1 MAKQTELELTAQ
13 QAAQPEETP
22 AKKTAAKKTAA
33 KKPAAKKATTKKTTT
48 KTKAA
53 KAEDGET
60 AAEKPAAKRTTKKTE
75 AKPGTKLVIV
85 ESPAKAHT
93 IQKYLGPDYE
103 VMASMGHVRD
113 LPASRLSVDVK
124 NDFAPNYENIKGKG
138 ELIKKLRAEAKKSD
152 YVYLATDPDREGEA
166 ISWHLAQLLKLDET
180 EPNRVTFN
188 EITKSGIK
196 YGMEHPR
203 CIDQQLVDAQQARRV
218 LDRIVGY
225 EISPF
230 LWKKI
235 RKGLSAGRVQSVAVR
250 LVVDREDEIRAF
262 KPEEY
267 WTLEALLQKQGV
279 KAKPFLAKYYGTGGK
294 KCEITT
300 EEQAN
305 ALRAAAEKEP
315 FIIKSIKMGTRQKNP
330 APPFITS
337 TLQQDASRRFGFQA
351 KRTMKVAQELYEGIN
366 LPDLGAVGLITYMR
380 TDSLRI
386 SDEALSAAHDY
397 IQRTYGENYALA
409 KPRTFRSKSNAQDGH
424 EAIRPTMIDLAPAKI
439 KESLSSDQYKLYK
452 LVWERFIASQMA
464 ACVQDTVSTDITA
477 GEHLFKA
484 SGFSVRFDGYTRLYT
499 EAVDNEEEQETNLPR
514 LEEGEHLTLK
524 ELKPNQHFTQPPPR
538 YTEATLIR
546 ELEENGIGRPST
558 YAPTLSTI
566 LQRGYVEREGKALK
580 PTIVG
585 ETVTR
590 LMKEQFGKIVDV
602 KFTAEMEQELDEVE
616 AGKTE
621 WVGMMH
627 HFYDDFTDM
636 LQSAEKNME
645 GTKMKIP
652 DEETDIV
659 CELCGR
665 KMVVRH
671 GKYGKF
677 LACPG
682 FPECKNTKT
691 LQQETPGSCPRC
703 GKKVLA
709 KKSKTGRTYYGCEDN
724 PKCGFMTWDIPLA
737 EKCPQC
743 GSSLFK
749 TTGRVKM
756 IHCLKEGCGYEKS
769 AK

>member
-1 MAKQTELELTAQ
+1 MA
-13 QAAQPEETP
+13 
-22 AKKTAAKKTAA
+22 
-33 KKPAAKKATTKKTTT
+33 
-48 KTKAA
+48 
-53 KAEDGET
+53 
-60 AAEKPAAKRTTKKTE
+60 
-75 AKPGTKLVIV
+75 KLVIV
-85 ESPAKAHT
+85 ESPAKAKT
-93 IQKYLGPDYE
+93 IGKYLGKDYE
-103 VMASMGHVRD
+103 VTASMGHIRD
-113 LPASRLSVDVK
+113 LPKSQLGIDVEH
-124 NDFAPNYENIKGKG
+124 DYAPQYINIKDKSK
-138 ELIKKLRAEAKKSD
+138 LIKELKAKAKQAD
-152 YVYLATDPDREGEA
+152 GVLLATDPDREGEA
-166 ISWHLAQLLKLDET
+166 ISWHLANILGLDPH
-180 EPNRVTFN
+180 EPNRVTFD
-188 EITKSGIK
+188 EITKKGVK
-196 YGMEHPR
+196 EGMAHPR
-203 CIDQQLVDAQQARRV
+203 AIDEDLFNAQQARRI
-218 LDRIVGY
+218 LDRLVGY
-225 EISPF
+225 KLSPF
-230 LWKKI
+230 LW
-235 RKGLSAGRVQSVAVR
+235 RKVRRGLSAGRVQSVAVR
-250 LVVDREDEIRAF
+250 LIDDREKEIENF
-262 KPEEY
+262 KPDEY
-267 WTLEALLQKQGV
+267 WNVDATL
-279 KAKPFLAKYYGTGGK
+279 GTGHKSFTARLASDSTGK
-294 KCEITT
+294 KLLPKNEA
-300 EEQAN
+300 EA
-305 ALRAAAEKEP
+305 RAIEKGLEGAEYTVGELKKGKRAKQP
-315 FIIKSIKMGTRQKNP
+315 TP
-330 APPFITS
+330 AFITS
-337 TLQQDASRRFGFQA
+337 TLQQEASRRLGFTA
-351 KRTMKVAQELYEGIN
+351 TRTMRAAQTLYEGVDIA
-366 LPDLGAVGLITYMR
+366 GHGTMGLITYMR

-397 IQRTYGENYALA
+397 IKRTYGDSYALA

-424 EAIRPTMIDLAPAKI
+424 EAIRPTMIELSPMKI
-439 KESLSSDQYKLYK
+439 KDSLSADQFKLYK

-464 ACVQDTVSTDITA
+464 ACVQDTVSADITA

-499 EAVDNEEEQETNLPR
+499 ETQDNDEEQGTNLPR
-514 LEEGEHLTLK
+514 LEEGEQLNLK
-524 ELKPNQHFTQPPPR
+524 ELKPGQHFTQPPPR

-602 KFTAEMEQELDEVE
+602 KFTAEMEKELDEVE
-616 AGKTE
+616 EGKTE

-627 HFYDDFTDM
+627 HFYDDFTEM

-691 LQQETPGSCPRC
+691 LQQETPGNCPRC

-724 PKCGFMTWDIPLA
+724 PACGFMTWDIPLE
-737 EKCPQC
+737 EKCPRC

-749 TTGRVKM
+749 TTGRMKM

>member
-1 MAKQTELELTAQ
+1 MS
-13 QAAQPEETP
+13 
-22 AKKTAAKKTAA
+22 
-33 KKPAAKKATTKKTTT
+33 
-48 KTKAA
+48 
-53 KAEDGET
+53 
-60 AAEKPAAKRTTKKTE
+60 
-75 AKPGTKLVIV
+75 KLVIV

-103 VMASMGHVRD
+103 VLASMGHVRD

-138 ELIKKLRAEAKKSD
+138 ELIKKLRNEAKKSD

-180 EPNRVTFN
+180 EQNRVTFN

-250 LVVDREDEIRAF
+250 LIVDREDEIRAF
-262 KPEEY
+262 TPEEY
-267 WTLEALLQKQGV
+267 WTLEALLAKQGA
-279 KAKPFLAKYYGTGGK
+279 KTKPFTAKYYGTGGK
-294 KCEITT
+294 KCEITS

-305 ALRAAAEKEP
+305 ALKAAAEREP
-315 FIIKSIKMGTRQKNP
+315 FIIKSIKTGTRQKNP

-337 TLQQDASRRFGFQA
+337 TLQQDASRRYGFQA

-366 LPDLGAVGLITYMR
+366 LPDMGAVGLITYMR

-397 IQRTYGENYALA
+397 IKRTYGDSYALA

-424 EAIRPTMIDLAPAKI
+424 EAIRPTMIELSPMKI
-439 KESLSSDQYKLYK
+439 KDSLSADQFKLYK

-464 ACVQDTVSTDITA
+464 ACVQDTVSADITA

-499 EAVDNEEEQETNLPR
+499 ETQDNDEEQGTNLPR
-514 LEEGEHLTLK
+514 LEEGEQLNLK
-524 ELKPNQHFTQPPPR
+524 ELKPGQHFTQPPPR

-602 KFTAEMEQELDEVE
+602 KFTAEMEKELDEVE
-616 AGKTE
+616 EGKTE

-627 HFYDDFTDM
+627 HFYDDFTEM

-724 PKCGFMTWDIPLA
+724 PACGFMTWDIPLA

>member
-1 MAKQTELELTAQ
+1 MS
-13 QAAQPEETP
+13 
-22 AKKTAAKKTAA
+22 
-33 KKPAAKKATTKKTTT
+33 
-48 KTKAA
+48 
-53 KAEDGET
+53 
-60 AAEKPAAKRTTKKTE
+60 
-75 AKPGTKLVIV
+75 KLVIV

-138 ELIKKLRAEAKKSD
+138 ELIKKLCSEAKKSD

-166 ISWHLAQLLKLDET
+166 ISWHLAQLLKLDEKQ
-180 EPNRVTFN
+180 PNRVTFN

-250 LVVDREDEIRAF
+250 LIADREDEIRAF
-262 KPEEY
+262 QPEEY
-267 WTLEALLQKQGV
+267 WTLEALLAKQGV
-279 KAKPFLAKYYGTGGK
+279 SAKPFTAKYYGTGGK
-294 KCEITT
+294 RCEISTA
-300 EEQAN
+300 EQAN
-305 ALRAAAEKEP
+305 ALKTSAEKEP
-315 FIIKSIKMGTRQKNP
+315 FIIKSIKTGTRQKNP

-366 LPDLGAVGLITYMR
+366 LPDMGAVGLITYMR

-397 IQRTYGENYALA
+397 VKRTYGDSYALP

-424 EAIRPTMIDLAPAKI
+424 EAIRPTMIDLSPMKL
-439 KESLSSDQYKLYK
+439 KDSLTSDQYKLYK
-452 LVWERFIASQMA
+452 LIWERFIASQMA
-464 ACVQDTVSTDITA
+464 ACLQDTVSTDIAA
-477 GEHLFKA
+477 GEHFFKA

-499 EAVDNEEEQETNLPR
+499 EAMDNEEEQGTGLPP
-514 LEEGEHLTLK
+514 LEEGEALSLK
-524 ELKPNQHFTQPPPR
+524 ELKPGQHFTQPPPR

-566 LQRGYVEREGKALK
+566 LQRGYVERDGKALK

-602 KFTAEMEQELDEVE
+602 KFTAEMERELDEVE
-616 AGKTE
+616 EGKTE

-691 LQQETPGSCPRC
+691 LQQETPGACPRC

-737 EKCPQC
+737 EKCPRC

-756 IHCLKEGCGYEKS
+756 IHCLKEGCGYEAS
-769 AK
+769 AKK

>member
-1 MAKQTELELTAQ
+1 MS
-13 QAAQPEETP
+13 
-22 AKKTAAKKTAA
+22 
-33 KKPAAKKATTKKTTT
+33 
-48 KTKAA
+48 
-53 KAEDGET
+53 
-60 AAEKPAAKRTTKKTE
+60 
-75 AKPGTKLVIV
+75 KLVIV

-103 VMASMGHVRD
+103 VLASMGHVRD

-138 ELIKKLRAEAKKSD
+138 ELIKKLRNEAKKSD

-180 EPNRVTFN
+180 EQNRVTFN

-250 LVVDREDEIRAF
+250 LIVDREDEIRAF
-262 KPEEY
+262 TPEEY
-267 WTLEALLQKQGV
+267 WTLEALLAKQGA
-279 KAKPFLAKYYGTGGK
+279 KTKPFTAKYYGTGGK
-294 KCEITT
+294 KCEITS

-305 ALRAAAEKEP
+305 ALKAAAEKEP
-315 FIIKSIKMGTRQKNP
+315 FIIKSIKTGTRQKNP

-337 TLQQDASRRFGFQA
+337 TLQQDASRRYGFQA

-366 LPDLGAVGLITYMR
+366 LPDMGAVGLITYMR

-397 IQRTYGENYALA
+397 IKRTYGDSYALA

-424 EAIRPTMIDLAPAKI
+424 EAIRPTMIELSPMKI
-439 KESLSSDQYKLYK
+439 KDSLSADQFKLYK

-464 ACVQDTVSTDITA
+464 ACVQDTVSADITA

-499 EAVDNEEEQETNLPR
+499 ETQDNDEEQGTNLPR
-514 LEEGEHLTLK
+514 LEEGEQLNLK
-524 ELKPNQHFTQPPPR
+524 ELKPGQHFTQPPPR

-585 ETVTR
+585 ETVTC

-602 KFTAEMEQELDEVE
+602 KFTAEMEKELDEVE
-616 AGKTE
+616 EGKTE

-627 HFYDDFTDM
+627 HFYDDFTEM

-724 PKCGFMTWDIPLA
+724 PVCGFMTWDIPLE
-737 EKCPQC
+737 EKCPRC

-749 TTGRVKM
+749 TTGRMKM

>member
-1 MAKQTELELTAQ
+1 MS
-13 QAAQPEETP
+13 
-22 AKKTAAKKTAA
+22 
-33 KKPAAKKATTKKTTT
+33 
-48 KTKAA
+48 
-53 KAEDGET
+53 
-60 AAEKPAAKRTTKKTE
+60 
-75 AKPGTKLVIV
+75 KLVIV

-103 VMASMGHVRD
+103 VLASMGHVRD

-138 ELIKKLRAEAKKSD
+138 ELIKKLRNEAKKSD

-180 EPNRVTFN
+180 EQNRVTFN

-250 LVVDREDEIRAF
+250 LIVDREDEIRAF
-262 KPEEY
+262 TPEEY
-267 WTLEALLQKQGV
+267 WTLEAMLAKQGA
-279 KAKPFLAKYYGTGGK
+279 KTKPFTAKYYGTGGK
-294 KCEITT
+294 KCEITS

-305 ALRAAAEKEP
+305 ALKAAAEKES
-315 FIIKSIKMGTRQKNP
+315 FLIKSIKTGTRQKNP

-337 TLQQDASRRFGFQA
+337 TLQQDASRRYGFQA

-366 LPDLGAVGLITYMR
+366 LPDMGAVGLITYMR

-397 IQRTYGENYALA
+397 IKRTYGDSYALA

-424 EAIRPTMIDLAPAKI
+424 EAIRPTMIELSPMKI
-439 KESLSSDQYKLYK
+439 KDSLSADQFKLYK

-464 ACVQDTVSTDITA
+464 ACVQDTVSADITA

-499 EAVDNEEEQETNLPR
+499 ETQDNDEEQGTNLPR
-514 LEEGEHLTLK
+514 LEEGEQLNLK
-524 ELKPNQHFTQPPPR
+524 ELKPGQHFTQPPPR

-602 KFTAEMEQELDEVE
+602 KFTAEMEKELDEVE
-616 AGKTE
+616 EGKTE

-627 HFYDDFTDM
+627 HFYDDFTEM

-724 PKCGFMTWDIPLA
+724 PACGFMTWDIPLE
-737 EKCPQC
+737 EKCPRC

-749 TTGRVKM
+749 TTGRMKM

>member
-1 MAKQTELELTAQ
+1 MS
-13 QAAQPEETP
+13 
-22 AKKTAAKKTAA
+22 
-33 KKPAAKKATTKKTTT
+33 
-48 KTKAA
+48 
-53 KAEDGET
+53 
-60 AAEKPAAKRTTKKTE
+60 
-75 AKPGTKLVIV
+75 KLVIV

-203 CIDQQLVDAQQARRV
+203 RIDQQLVDAQQARRV

-279 KAKPFLAKYYGTGGK
+279 KDKPFLAKYYGTGGK

-305 ALRAAAEKEP
+305 ALKAAAEKEP

>member
-1 MAKQTELELTAQ
+1 MS
-13 QAAQPEETP
+13 
-22 AKKTAAKKTAA
+22 
-33 KKPAAKKATTKKTTT
+33 
-48 KTKAA
+48 
-53 KAEDGET
+53 
-60 AAEKPAAKRTTKKTE
+60 
-75 AKPGTKLVIV
+75 KLVIV

-103 VMASMGHVRD
+103 VLASMGHVRD

-138 ELIKKLRAEAKKSD
+138 ELIKKLRNEAKKSD

-180 EPNRVTFN
+180 EQNRVTFN

-250 LVVDREDEIRAF
+250 LIVDREDEIRAF
-262 KPEEY
+262 TPEEY
-267 WTLEALLQKQGV
+267 WTLEALLAKQGA
-279 KAKPFLAKYYGTGGK
+279 KTKPFTAKYYGTGGK
-294 KCEITT
+294 KYEITS

-305 ALRAAAEKEP
+305 ALKAAAEKQP
-315 FIIKSIKMGTRQKNP
+315 FLIKSIKTGTRQKNP

-337 TLQQDASRRFGFQA
+337 TLQQDASRRYGFQA

-366 LPDLGAVGLITYMR
+366 LPDMGAVGLITYMR

-397 IQRTYGENYALA
+397 IKRTYGDSYALA

-424 EAIRPTMIDLAPAKI
+424 EAIRPTMIELSPMKI
-439 KESLSSDQYKLYK
+439 KDSLSADQFKLYK

-464 ACVQDTVSTDITA
+464 ACVQDTVSADITA

-499 EAVDNEEEQETNLPR
+499 ETQDNDEEQGTNLPR
-514 LEEGEHLTLK
+514 LEEGEQLNLK
-524 ELKPNQHFTQPPPR
+524 ELKPGQHFTQPPPR

-602 KFTAEMEQELDEVE
+602 KFTAEMEKELDEVE
-616 AGKTE
+616 EGKTE

-627 HFYDDFTDM
+627 HFYDDFTEM

-724 PKCGFMTWDIPLA
+724 PACGFMTWDIPLE
-737 EKCPQC
+737 EKCPRC

-749 TTGRVKM
+749 TTGRMKM

>member
-1 MAKQTELELTAQ
+1 MS
-13 QAAQPEETP
+13 
-22 AKKTAAKKTAA
+22 
-33 KKPAAKKATTKKTTT
+33 
-48 KTKAA
+48 
-53 KAEDGET
+53 
-60 AAEKPAAKRTTKKTE
+60 
-75 AKPGTKLVIV
+75 KLVIV

-188 EITKSGIK
+188 EITKSGIQ

-305 ALRAAAEKEP
+305 ALKAAAEKEP

-464 ACVQDTVSTDITA
+464 ACVQDTVSTGITA

>member
-1 MAKQTELELTAQ
+1 MS
-13 QAAQPEETP
+13 
-22 AKKTAAKKTAA
+22 
-33 KKPAAKKATTKKTTT
+33 
-48 KTKAA
+48 
-53 KAEDGET
+53 
-60 AAEKPAAKRTTKKTE
+60 
-75 AKPGTKLVIV
+75 KLVIV

-103 VMASMGHVRD
+103 VLASMGHVRD

-138 ELIKKLRAEAKKSD
+138 ELIKRLRNEAKKSD

-180 EPNRVTFN
+180 EQNRVTFN

-250 LVVDREDEIRAF
+250 LIVDREDEIRAF
-262 KPEEY
+262 TPEEY
-267 WTLEALLQKQGV
+267 WTLEALLAKQGA
-279 KAKPFLAKYYGTGGK
+279 KTKPFTAKYYGTGGK
-294 KCEITT
+294 KCEITS

-305 ALRAAAEKEP
+305 ALKAAAEKEP
-315 FIIKSIKMGTRQKNP
+315 FIIKSIKTGTRQKNP

-337 TLQQDASRRFGFQA
+337 TLQQDASRRYGFQA

-366 LPDLGAVGLITYMR
+366 LPDMGAVGLITYMR

-397 IQRTYGENYALA
+397 IKRTYGDSYALA

-424 EAIRPTMIDLAPAKI
+424 EAIRPTMIELSPMKI
-439 KESLSSDQYKLYK
+439 KDSLSADQYKLYK

-464 ACVQDTVSTDITA
+464 ACVQDTVSADITA

-499 EAVDNEEEQETNLPR
+499 ETQDNDEEQGTNLPR
-514 LEEGEHLTLK
+514 LEEGEQLNLK
-524 ELKPNQHFTQPPPR
+524 ELKPGQHFTQPPPR

-602 KFTAEMEQELDEVE
+602 KFTAEMEKELDEVE
-616 AGKTE
+616 EGKTE

-627 HFYDDFTDM
+627 HFYDDFTEM

-724 PKCGFMTWDIPLA
+724 PACGFMTWDIPLE
-737 EKCPQC
+737 EKCPRC

-749 TTGRVKM
+749 TTGRMKM

>member
-1 MAKQTELELTAQ
+1 MS
-13 QAAQPEETP
+13 
-22 AKKTAAKKTAA
+22 
-33 KKPAAKKATTKKTTT
+33 
-48 KTKAA
+48 
-53 KAEDGET
+53 
-60 AAEKPAAKRTTKKTE
+60 
-75 AKPGTKLVIV
+75 KLVIV

-103 VMASMGHVRD
+103 VLASMGHVRD

-138 ELIKKLRAEAKKSD
+138 ELIKKLRNEAKKSD

-180 EPNRVTFN
+180 EQNRVTFN

-250 LVVDREDEIRAF
+250 LIVDREDEIRVF
-262 KPEEY
+262 TPEEY
-267 WTLEALLQKQGV
+267 WTLEALLAKQGA
-279 KAKPFLAKYYGTGGK
+279 KTKPFTAKYYGTGGK
-294 KCEITT
+294 KCEITS

-305 ALRAAAEKEP
+305 ALKAAAEKES
-315 FIIKSIKMGTRQKNP
+315 FIIKSIKTGTRQKNP

-337 TLQQDASRRFGFQA
+337 TLQQDASRRYGFQA

-366 LPDLGAVGLITYMR
+366 LPDMGAVGLITYMR

-397 IQRTYGENYALA
+397 IKRTYGDSYALA

-424 EAIRPTMIDLAPAKI
+424 EAIRPTMIELSPMKI
-439 KESLSSDQYKLYK
+439 KDSLSADQFKLYK

-464 ACVQDTVSTDITA
+464 ACVQDTVSADITA

-499 EAVDNEEEQETNLPR
+499 ETQDNDEEQGTNLPR
-514 LEEGEHLTLK
+514 LEEGEQLNLK
-524 ELKPNQHFTQPPPR
+524 ELKPGQHFTQPPPR

-602 KFTAEMEQELDEVE
+602 KFTAEMEKELDEVE
-616 AGKTE
+616 EGKTE

-627 HFYDDFTDM
+627 HFYDDFTEM

-724 PKCGFMTWDIPLA
+724 PACGFMTWDIPLE
-737 EKCPQC
+737 EKCPRC

-749 TTGRVKM
+749 TTGRMKM

>member
-1 MAKQTELELTAQ
+1 MS
-13 QAAQPEETP
+13 
-22 AKKTAAKKTAA
+22 
-33 KKPAAKKATTKKTTT
+33 
-48 KTKAA
+48 
-53 KAEDGET
+53 
-60 AAEKPAAKRTTKKTE
+60 
-75 AKPGTKLVIV
+75 KLVIV

-93 IQKYLGPDYE
+93 IQKYLGSDYE
-103 VMASMGHVRD
+103 VLASMGHVRD

-138 ELIKKLRAEAKKSD
+138 ELIKKLRNEAKKSD

-180 EPNRVTFN
+180 EQNRVTFN

-250 LVVDREDEIRAF
+250 LIVDREDEIRAF
-262 KPEEY
+262 TPEEY
-267 WTLEALLQKQGV
+267 WTLEALLAKQGA
-279 KAKPFLAKYYGTGGK
+279 KTKPFTAKYYGTGGK
-294 KCEITT
+294 KCEITS

-305 ALRAAAEKEP
+305 ALKAAAEKEP
-315 FIIKSIKMGTRQKNP
+315 FLIKSIKTGTRQKNP

-337 TLQQDASRRFGFQA
+337 TLQQDASRRYGFQA

-366 LPDLGAVGLITYMR
+366 LPDMGAVGLITYMR

-397 IQRTYGENYALA
+397 IKRTYGDSYALA

-424 EAIRPTMIDLAPAKI
+424 EAIRPTMIELSPMKI
-439 KESLSSDQYKLYK
+439 KDSLSADQFKLYK

-464 ACVQDTVSTDITA
+464 ACVQDTVSADITA

-499 EAVDNEEEQETNLPR
+499 ETQDNDEEQGTNLPR
-514 LEEGEHLTLK
+514 LEEGEQLNLK
-524 ELKPNQHFTQPPPR
+524 ELKPGQHFTQPPPR

-602 KFTAEMEQELDEVE
+602 KFTAEMEKELDEVE
-616 AGKTE
+616 EGKTE

-627 HFYDDFTDM
+627 HFYDDFTEM

>member
-1 MAKQTELELTAQ
+1 MS
-13 QAAQPEETP
+13 
-22 AKKTAAKKTAA
+22 
-33 KKPAAKKATTKKTTT
+33 
-48 KTKAA
+48 
-53 KAEDGET
+53 
-60 AAEKPAAKRTTKKTE
+60 
-75 AKPGTKLVIV
+75 KLVIV

-113 LPASRLSVDVK
+113 LPASRMSVDVK

-138 ELIKKLRAEAKKSD
+138 ELIKKLCSEAKKSD

-166 ISWHLAQLLKLDET
+166 ISWHLAQLLKLDEK

-267 WTLEALLQKQGV
+267 WSLEALLAKQGA
-279 KAKPFLAKYYGTGGK
+279 KAKPFTAKYYGTGGK

-305 ALRAAAEKEP
+305 ALKAAAEKEP
-315 FIIKSIKMGTRQKNP
+315 FVIKSIKKGTRQKNP

-366 LPDLGAVGLITYMR
+366 LPELGAVGLITYMR

-397 IQRTYGENYALA
+397 IKGTYGDSYALP

-424 EAIRPTMIDLAPAKI
+424 EAIRPTMIDLAPIKI
-439 KESLSSDQYKLYK
+439 KDSLSADQYKLYK

-464 ACVQDTVSTDITA
+464 ACVQDTVSADIAA

-499 EAVDNEEEQETNLPR
+499 ETADNEEEQGTNLPL
-514 LEEGEHLTLK
+514 LEDGEPLTLK

-566 LQRGYVEREGKALK
+566 LQRGYVEREGKAIK

-602 KFTAEMEQELDEVE
+602 KFTAEMERELDEVE
-616 AGKTE
+616 EGKTE

-691 LQQETPGSCPRC
+691 LQQETPASCPRC

-724 PKCGFMTWDIPLA
+724 PKCGFMTWDVPLA
-737 EKCPQC
+737 EKCPKC

-756 IHCLKEGCGYEKS
+756 IHCLKEGCGYEAS
-769 AK
+769 AKK

>member
-1 MAKQTELELTAQ
+1 M
-13 QAAQPEETP
+13 
-22 AKKTAAKKTAA
+22 
-33 KKPAAKKATTKKTTT
+33 
-48 KTKAA
+48 
-53 KAEDGET
+53 
-60 AAEKPAAKRTTKKTE
+60 
-75 AKPGTKLVIV
+75 IV

-103 VMASMGHVRD
+103 VLASMGHVRD

-138 ELIKKLRAEAKKSD
+138 ELIKKLRNEAKKSD

-180 EPNRVTFN
+180 EQNRVTFN

-250 LVVDREDEIRAF
+250 LIVDREDEIRAF
-262 KPEEY
+262 TPEEY
-267 WTLEALLQKQGV
+267 WTLEALLAKQGA
-279 KAKPFLAKYYGTGGK
+279 KTKPFTAKYYGTGGK
-294 KCEITT
+294 KCEITS

-305 ALRAAAEKEP
+305 ALKAAAEKEP
-315 FIIKSIKMGTRQKNP
+315 FIIKSIKTGTRQKNP

-337 TLQQDASRRFGFQA
+337 TLQQDASRRYGFQA

-366 LPDLGAVGLITYMR
+366 LPDMGAVGLITYMR

-397 IQRTYGENYALA
+397 IKRTYGDSYALA

-424 EAIRPTMIDLAPAKI
+424 EAIRPTMIELSPMKI
-439 KESLSSDQYKLYK
+439 KDSLSADQFKLYK

-464 ACVQDTVSTDITA
+464 ACVQDTVSADITA

-499 EAVDNEEEQETNLPR
+499 ETQDNDEEQGTNLPR
-514 LEEGEHLTLK
+514 LEEGEQLNLK
-524 ELKPNQHFTQPPPR
+524 ELKPGQHFTQPPPR

-602 KFTAEMEQELDEVE
+602 KFTAEMEKELDEVE
-616 AGKTE
+616 EGKTE

-627 HFYDDFTDM
+627 HFYDDFTEM

-724 PKCGFMTWDIPLA
+724 PACGFMTWDIPLE
-737 EKCPQC
+737 EKCPRC

-749 TTGRVKM
+749 TTGRMKM

>member
-1 MAKQTELELTAQ
+1 MS
-13 QAAQPEETP
+13 
-22 AKKTAAKKTAA
+22 
-33 KKPAAKKATTKKTTT
+33 
-48 KTKAA
+48 
-53 KAEDGET
+53 
-60 AAEKPAAKRTTKKTE
+60 
-75 AKPGTKLVIV
+75 KLVIV

-103 VMASMGHVRD
+103 VLASMGHVRD

-138 ELIKKLRAEAKKSD
+138 ELIKKLRNEAKKSD

-180 EPNRVTFN
+180 EQNRVTFN

-235 RKGLSAGRVQSVAVR
+235 RKGLSAGRVQSVAGR
-250 LVVDREDEIRAF
+250 LIVDREDEIRAF
-262 KPEEY
+262 TPEEY
-267 WTLEALLQKQGV
+267 WTLEALLAKQGA
-279 KAKPFLAKYYGTGGK
+279 KTKPFTAKYYGTGGK
-294 KCEITT
+294 KCEITS

-305 ALRAAAEKEP
+305 ALKAAAEREP
-315 FIIKSIKMGTRQKNP
+315 FIIKSIKTGTRQKNP

-337 TLQQDASRRFGFQA
+337 TLQQDASRRYGFQA

-366 LPDLGAVGLITYMR
+366 LPDMGAVGLITYMR

-386 SDEALSAAHDY
+386 SDEALFAAHDY
-397 IQRTYGENYALA
+397 IKRTYGDSYALA

-424 EAIRPTMIDLAPAKI
+424 EAIRPTMIELSPMKI
-439 KESLSSDQYKLYK
+439 KDSLSADQFKLYK

-464 ACVQDTVSTDITA
+464 ACVQDTVSADITA

-499 EAVDNEEEQETNLPR
+499 ETQDNDEEQGTNLPR
-514 LEEGEHLTLK
+514 LEEGEQLNLK
-524 ELKPNQHFTQPPPR
+524 ELKPGQHFTQPPPR

-602 KFTAEMEQELDEVE
+602 KFTAEMEKELDEVE
-616 AGKTE
+616 EGKTE

-627 HFYDDFTDM
+627 HFYDDFTEM

-724 PKCGFMTWDIPLA
+724 PACGFMTWDIPLE
-737 EKCPQC
+737 EKCPRC

-749 TTGRVKM
+749 TTGRMKM

>member
-1 MAKQTELELTAQ
+1 LS
-13 QAAQPEETP
+13 
-22 AKKTAAKKTAA
+22 
-33 KKPAAKKATTKKTTT
+33 
-48 KTKAA
+48 
-53 KAEDGET
+53 
-60 AAEKPAAKRTTKKTE
+60 
-75 AKPGTKLVIV
+75 KLVIV

-188 EITKSGIK
+188 EITKSGIQ

-305 ALRAAAEKEP
+305 ALKAAAEKEP

-464 ACVQDTVSTDITA
+464 ACVQDTVSTGITA

>member
-1 MAKQTELELTAQ
+1 MS
-13 QAAQPEETP
+13 
-22 AKKTAAKKTAA
+22 
-33 KKPAAKKATTKKTTT
+33 
-48 KTKAA
+48 
-53 KAEDGET
+53 
-60 AAEKPAAKRTTKKTE
+60 
-75 AKPGTKLVIV
+75 KLVIV

-103 VMASMGHVRD
+103 VLASMGHVRD

-138 ELIKKLRAEAKKSD
+138 ELIKKLRNEAKKSD

-180 EPNRVTFN
+180 EQNRVTFN

-235 RKGLSAGRVQSVAVR
+235 RKGLSAGPVPSVAVR
-250 LVVDREDEIRAF
+250 LIVDREDEIRAF
-262 KPEEY
+262 TPEEY
-267 WTLEALLQKQGV
+267 WTLEALLAKQGA
-279 KAKPFLAKYYGTGGK
+279 KTKPFTAKYYGTGGK

-305 ALRAAAEKEP
+305 ALKAAAEKEP
-315 FIIKSIKMGTRQKNP
+315 FLIKSIKTGTRQKNP

-337 TLQQDASRRFGFQA
+337 TLQQDASRRYGFQA

-366 LPDLGAVGLITYMR
+366 LPDMGAVGLITYMR

-397 IQRTYGENYALA
+397 IKRTYGDSYALA

-424 EAIRPTMIDLAPAKI
+424 EAIRPTMIELSPMKI
-439 KESLSSDQYKLYK
+439 KDSLSADQFKLYK

-464 ACVQDTVSTDITA
+464 ACVQDTVSADITA

-499 EAVDNEEEQETNLPR
+499 ETQDNDEEQGTNLPR
-514 LEEGEHLTLK
+514 LEEGEQLNLK
-524 ELKPNQHFTQPPPR
+524 ELKPGQHFTQPPPR

-602 KFTAEMEQELDEVE
+602 KFTAEMEKELDEVE
-616 AGKTE
+616 EGKTE

-627 HFYDDFTDM
+627 HFYDDFTEM

-724 PKCGFMTWDIPLA
+724 PACGFMTWDIPLE
-737 EKCPQC
+737 EKCPRC

-749 TTGRVKM
+749 TTGRMKM

>member
-1 MAKQTELELTAQ
+1 MS
-13 QAAQPEETP
+13 
-22 AKKTAAKKTAA
+22 
-33 KKPAAKKATTKKTTT
+33 
-48 KTKAA
+48 
-53 KAEDGET
+53 
-60 AAEKPAAKRTTKKTE
+60 
-75 AKPGTKLVIV
+75 KLVIV

-138 ELIKKLRAEAKKSD
+138 ELIKKLCSEAKKSD

-166 ISWHLAQLLKLDET
+166 ISWHLAQLLKLDEKQ
-180 EPNRVTFN
+180 PNRVTFN

-250 LVVDREDEIRAF
+250 LIADREDEIRAF
-262 KPEEY
+262 QPEEY
-267 WTLEALLQKQGV
+267 WTLEALLAKQGV
-279 KAKPFLAKYYGTGGK
+279 SAKPFTAKYYGTGGK
-294 KCEITT
+294 KCEISTA
-300 EEQAN
+300 EQAN
-305 ALRAAAEKEP
+305 ALKTSAEKEP
-315 FIIKSIKMGTRQKNP
+315 FIIKSIKTGTRQKNP

-366 LPDLGAVGLITYMR
+366 LPDMGAVGLITYMR

-397 IQRTYGENYALA
+397 VKCTYGDSYALP

-424 EAIRPTMIDLAPAKI
+424 EAIRPTMIDLSPMKL
-439 KESLSSDQYKLYK
+439 KDSLTSDQYKLYK
-452 LVWERFIASQMA
+452 LIWERFIASQMA
-464 ACVQDTVSTDITA
+464 ACLQDTVSTDIAA

-499 EAVDNEEEQETNLPR
+499 EAMDNEEEQGTGLPP
-514 LEEGEHLTLK
+514 LEEGETLSLK
-524 ELKPNQHFTQPPPR
+524 ELKPGQHFTQPPPR

-566 LQRGYVEREGKALK
+566 LQRGYVERDGKALK

-602 KFTAEMEQELDEVE
+602 KFTAEMERELDEVE
-616 AGKTE
+616 EGKTE

-691 LQQETPGSCPRC
+691 LQQETPGACPRC

-737 EKCPQC
+737 EKCPRC

-756 IHCLKEGCGYEKS
+756 IHCLKEGCGYEAS
-769 AK
+769 AKK

>member
-1 MAKQTELELTAQ
+1 MS
-13 QAAQPEETP
+13 
-22 AKKTAAKKTAA
+22 
-33 KKPAAKKATTKKTTT
+33 
-48 KTKAA
+48 
-53 KAEDGET
+53 
-60 AAEKPAAKRTTKKTE
+60 
-75 AKPGTKLVIV
+75 KLVIV

-103 VMASMGHVRD
+103 VLASMGHVRD

-138 ELIKKLRAEAKKSD
+138 ELIKKLRNEAKKSD

-180 EPNRVTFN
+180 EQNRVTFN

-250 LVVDREDEIRAF
+250 LIVDREDEIRAF
-262 KPEEY
+262 TPEEY
-267 WTLEALLQKQGV
+267 WTLEALLAKQGA
-279 KAKPFLAKYYGTGGK
+279 KTKPFTAKYYGTGGK
-294 KCEITT
+294 KCEITS

-305 ALRAAAEKEP
+305 ALKAAAEKEP
-315 FIIKSIKMGTRQKNP
+315 FIIKSIKTGTRQKNP

-337 TLQQDASRRFGFQA
+337 TLQQDASRRYGFQA

-366 LPDLGAVGLITYMR
+366 LPDMGAVGLITYMR

-397 IQRTYGENYALA
+397 IKRTYGDSYALA

-424 EAIRPTMIDLAPAKI
+424 EAIRPTMIELSPMKI
-439 KESLSSDQYKLYK
+439 KDSLSADQFKLYK

-464 ACVQDTVSTDITA
+464 ACVQDTVSADITA

-499 EAVDNEEEQETNLPR
+499 ETQDNDEEQGTNLPR
-514 LEEGEHLTLK
+514 LEEGEQLNLK
-524 ELKPNQHFTQPPPR
+524 ELKPGQHFTQPPPR

-602 KFTAEMEQELDEVE
+602 KFTAEMEKELDEVE
-616 AGKTE
+616 EGKTE

-627 HFYDDFTDM
+627 HFYDDFTEM

-724 PKCGFMTWDIPLA
+724 PACGFMTWDIPL
-737 EKCPQC
+737 EGKCPRC

-749 TTGRVKM
+749 TTGRMKM

>member
-1 MAKQTELELTAQ
+1 MS
-13 QAAQPEETP
+13 
-22 AKKTAAKKTAA
+22 
-33 KKPAAKKATTKKTTT
+33 
-48 KTKAA
+48 
-53 KAEDGET
+53 
-60 AAEKPAAKRTTKKTE
+60 
-75 AKPGTKLVIV
+75 KLVIV

-103 VMASMGHVRD
+103 VLASMGHVRD

-138 ELIKKLRAEAKKSD
+138 ELIKKLRNEAKKSD

-180 EPNRVTFN
+180 EQNRVTFN

-250 LVVDREDEIRAF
+250 LIVDREDEIRAF
-262 KPEEY
+262 TPEEY
-267 WTLEALLQKQGV
+267 WTLEALLAKQGA
-279 KAKPFLAKYYGTGGK
+279 KTKPFTAKYYGTGGK
-294 KCEITT
+294 KYEITS

-305 ALRAAAEKEP
+305 ALKAAAEKEP
-315 FIIKSIKMGTRQKNP
+315 FIIKSIKTGTRQKNP

-337 TLQQDASRRFGFQA
+337 TLQQDASRRYGFQA

-366 LPDLGAVGLITYMR
+366 LPDMGAVGLITYMR

-397 IQRTYGENYALA
+397 IKRTYGDSYALA

-424 EAIRPTMIDLAPAKI
+424 EAIRPTMIELSPMKI
-439 KESLSSDQYKLYK
+439 KDSLSADQFKLYK

-464 ACVQDTVSTDITA
+464 ACVQDTVSADITA

-499 EAVDNEEEQETNLPR
+499 ETQDNDEEQGTNLPR
-514 LEEGEHLTLK
+514 LEEGEQLNLK
-524 ELKPNQHFTQPPPR
+524 ELKPGQHFTQPPPR

-602 KFTAEMEQELDEVE
+602 KFTAEMEKELDEVE

-627 HFYDDFTDM
+627 HFYDDFTEM

-724 PKCGFMTWDIPLA
+724 PACGFMTWDIPLE
-737 EKCPQC
+737 EKCPRC

-749 TTGRVKM
+749 TTGRMKM

>member
-1 MAKQTELELTAQ
+1 MS
-13 QAAQPEETP
+13 
-22 AKKTAAKKTAA
+22 
-33 KKPAAKKATTKKTTT
+33 
-48 KTKAA
+48 
-53 KAEDGET
+53 
-60 AAEKPAAKRTTKKTE
+60 
-75 AKPGTKLVIV
+75 KLVIV

-590 LMKEQFGKIVDV
+590 LMKEQFSKIVDV

-636 LQSAEKNME
+636 LQNAEKNME

>member
-1 MAKQTELELTAQ
+1 MS
-13 QAAQPEETP
+13 
-22 AKKTAAKKTAA
+22 
-33 KKPAAKKATTKKTTT
+33 
-48 KTKAA
+48 
-53 KAEDGET
+53 
-60 AAEKPAAKRTTKKTE
+60 
-75 AKPGTKLVIV
+75 KLVIV

-103 VMASMGHVRD
+103 VLASMGHVRD

-138 ELIKKLRAEAKKSD
+138 ELIKKLRNEAKKSD

-180 EPNRVTFN
+180 EQNRVTFN

-250 LVVDREDEIRAF
+250 LIVDREDEIRAF
-262 KPEEY
+262 TPEEY
-267 WTLEALLQKQGV
+267 WTLEALLAKQGA
-279 KAKPFLAKYYGTGGK
+279 KTKPFTAKYYGTGGK
-294 KCEITT
+294 KCEITS

-305 ALRAAAEKEP
+305 ALKAAAEKEP
-315 FIIKSIKMGTRQKNP
+315 FIIKSIKTGTRQKNP

-337 TLQQDASRRFGFQA
+337 TLQQDASRRYGFQA

-366 LPDLGAVGLITYMR
+366 LPDMGAVGLITYMR

-397 IQRTYGENYALA
+397 IKRTYGDSYALA

-424 EAIRPTMIDLAPAKI
+424 EAIRPTMIELSPMKI
-439 KESLSSDQYKLYK
+439 KDSLSADQFKLYK

-464 ACVQDTVSTDITA
+464 ACVQDTVSADITA

-499 EAVDNEEEQETNLPR
+499 ETQDNDEEQGTNLPR
-514 LEEGEHLTLK
+514 LEEGEQLNLK
-524 ELKPNQHFTQPPPR
+524 ELKPGQHFTQPPAR

-602 KFTAEMEQELDEVE
+602 KFTAEMEKELDEVE
-616 AGKTE
+616 EGKTE

-627 HFYDDFTDM
+627 HFYDDFTEM

-724 PKCGFMTWDIPLA
+724 PACGFMTWDIPLE
-737 EKCPQC
+737 EKCPRC

-749 TTGRVKM
+749 TTGRMKM

>member
-1 MAKQTELELTAQ
+1 MS
-13 QAAQPEETP
+13 
-22 AKKTAAKKTAA
+22 
-33 KKPAAKKATTKKTTT
+33 
-48 KTKAA
+48 
-53 KAEDGET
+53 
-60 AAEKPAAKRTTKKTE
+60 
-75 AKPGTKLVIV
+75 KLVIV

-305 ALRAAAEKEP
+305 ALKAAAEKEP

-337 TLQQDASRRFGFQA
+337 TLQQGASRRFGFQA

>member
-1 MAKQTELELTAQ
+1 MS
-13 QAAQPEETP
+13 
-22 AKKTAAKKTAA
+22 
-33 KKPAAKKATTKKTTT
+33 
-48 KTKAA
+48 
-53 KAEDGET
+53 
-60 AAEKPAAKRTTKKTE
+60 
-75 AKPGTKLVIV
+75 KLVIV

-250 LVVDREDEIRAF
+250 LIVDREDEIRAF
-262 KPEEY
+262 TPEEY
-267 WTLEALLQKQGV
+267 WTLEALLAKQGA
-279 KAKPFLAKYYGTGGK
+279 KTKPFTAKYYGTGGK
-294 KCEITT
+294 KCEITS

-305 ALRAAAEKEP
+305 ALKAAAEKEP
-315 FIIKSIKMGTRQKNP
+315 FLIKSIKTGTRQKNP

-337 TLQQDASRRFGFQA
+337 TLQQDASRRYGFQA

-366 LPDLGAVGLITYMR
+366 LPDMGAVGLITYMR

-397 IQRTYGENYALA
+397 IKRTYGDSYALA

-424 EAIRPTMIDLAPAKI
+424 EAIRPTMIELSPMKI
-439 KESLSSDQYKLYK
+439 KDSLSADQFKLYK

-464 ACVQDTVSTDITA
+464 ACVQDTVSADITA

-499 EAVDNEEEQETNLPR
+499 ETQDNDEEQGTNLPR
-514 LEEGEHLTLK
+514 LEEGEQLNLK
-524 ELKPNQHFTQPPPR
+524 ELKPGQHFTQPPPR

-602 KFTAEMEQELDEVE
+602 KFTAEMEKELDEVE

>member
-1 MAKQTELELTAQ
+1 MS
-13 QAAQPEETP
+13 
-22 AKKTAAKKTAA
+22 
-33 KKPAAKKATTKKTTT
+33 
-48 KTKAA
+48 
-53 KAEDGET
+53 
-60 AAEKPAAKRTTKKTE
+60 
-75 AKPGTKLVIV
+75 KLVIV

-103 VMASMGHVRD
+103 VLASMGHVRD

-138 ELIKKLRAEAKKSD
+138 ELIKKLRNEAKKSD

-180 EPNRVTFN
+180 EQNRVTFN

-250 LVVDREDEIRAF
+250 LIVDREDEIRAF
-262 KPEEY
+262 TPEEY
-267 WTLEALLQKQGV
+267 WTLEALLAKQGA
-279 KAKPFLAKYYGTGGK
+279 KTKPFTAKYYGTGGK
-294 KCEITT
+294 KCEITS

-305 ALRAAAEKEP
+305 ALKAAAEKEP
-315 FIIKSIKMGTRQKNP
+315 FSIKTGTRQKNP

-337 TLQQDASRRFGFQA
+337 TLQQDASRRYGFQA

-366 LPDLGAVGLITYMR
+366 LPDMGAVGLITYMR

-397 IQRTYGENYALA
+397 IKRTYGDSYALA

-424 EAIRPTMIDLAPAKI
+424 EAIRPTMIELSPMKI
-439 KESLSSDQYKLYK
+439 KDSLSADQFKLYK

-464 ACVQDTVSTDITA
+464 ACVQDTVSADITA

-499 EAVDNEEEQETNLPR
+499 ETQDNDEEQGTNLPR
-514 LEEGEHLTLK
+514 LEEGEQLNLK
-524 ELKPNQHFTQPPPR
+524 ELKPGQHFTQPPPR

-602 KFTAEMEQELDEVE
+602 KFTAEMEKELDEVE
-616 AGKTE
+616 EGKTE

-627 HFYDDFTDM
+627 HFYDDFTEM

-724 PKCGFMTWDIPLA
+724 PACGFMTWDIPLE
-737 EKCPQC
+737 EKCPRC

-749 TTGRVKM
+749 TTGRMKM

>member
-1 MAKQTELELTAQ
+1 MS
-13 QAAQPEETP
+13 
-22 AKKTAAKKTAA
+22 
-33 KKPAAKKATTKKTTT
+33 
-48 KTKAA
+48 
-53 KAEDGET
+53 
-60 AAEKPAAKRTTKKTE
+60 
-75 AKPGTKLVIV
+75 KLVIV

-103 VMASMGHVRD
+103 VLASMGHVRD

-138 ELIKKLRAEAKKSD
+138 ELIKKLRNEAKKSD

-180 EPNRVTFN
+180 EQNRVTFN

-250 LVVDREDEIRAF
+250 LIVDREDEIRAF
-262 KPEEY
+262 TPEEY
-267 WTLEALLQKQGV
+267 WTLEALLAKQGA
-279 KAKPFLAKYYGTGGK
+279 KTKPFTAKYYGTGGK
-294 KCEITT
+294 KCEITS

-305 ALRAAAEKEP
+305 ALKAAAEKEP
-315 FIIKSIKMGTRQKNP
+315 FIIKSVKTGTRQKNP

-337 TLQQDASRRFGFQA
+337 TLQQDASRRYGFQA

-366 LPDLGAVGLITYMR
+366 LPDMGAVGLITYMR

-386 SDEALSAAHDY
+386 SDEALSAAYDY
-397 IQRTYGENYALA
+397 IKRTYGDSYALA

-424 EAIRPTMIDLAPAKI
+424 EAIRPTMIELSPMKI
-439 KESLSSDQYKLYK
+439 KDSLSADQFKLYK

-464 ACVQDTVSTDITA
+464 ACVQDTVSADITA

-499 EAVDNEEEQETNLPR
+499 ETQDNDEEQGTNLPR
-514 LEEGEHLTLK
+514 LEEGEQLNLK
-524 ELKPNQHFTQPPPR
+524 ELKPGQHFTQPPPR

-602 KFTAEMEQELDEVE
+602 KFTAEMEKELDEVE
-616 AGKTE
+616 EGKTE

-627 HFYDDFTDM
+627 HFYDDFTEM

-724 PKCGFMTWDIPLA
+724 PACGFMTWDIPLE
-737 EKCPQC
+737 EKCPRC

-749 TTGRVKM
+749 TTGRMKM

>member
-1 MAKQTELELTAQ
+1 MS
-13 QAAQPEETP
+13 
-22 AKKTAAKKTAA
+22 
-33 KKPAAKKATTKKTTT
+33 
-48 KTKAA
+48 
-53 KAEDGET
+53 
-60 AAEKPAAKRTTKKTE
+60 
-75 AKPGTKLVIV
+75 KLVIV

-305 ALRAAAEKEP
+305 ALKAAAEKEP

-366 LPDLGAVGLITYMR
+366 LPDMGAVGLITYMR

-397 IQRTYGENYALA
+397 IKRTYGDSYALA

-424 EAIRPTMIDLAPAKI
+424 EAIRPTMIELSPMKI
-439 KESLSSDQYKLYK
+439 KDSLSADQFKLYK

-464 ACVQDTVSTDITA
+464 ACVQDTVSADITA

-499 EAVDNEEEQETNLPR
+499 ETQDNDEEQGTNLPR
-514 LEEGEHLTLK
+514 LEEGEQLNLK
-524 ELKPNQHFTQPPPR
+524 ELKPGQHFTQPPPR

-602 KFTAEMEQELDEVE
+602 KFTAEMEKELDEVE
-616 AGKTE
+616 EGKTE

-627 HFYDDFTDM
+627 HFYDDFTEM

-724 PKCGFMTWDIPLA
+724 PACGFMTWDIPLE
-737 EKCPQC
+737 EKCPRC

-749 TTGRVKM
+749 TTGRMKM

>member
-1 MAKQTELELTAQ
+1 MS
-13 QAAQPEETP
+13 
-22 AKKTAAKKTAA
+22 
-33 KKPAAKKATTKKTTT
+33 
-48 KTKAA
+48 
-53 KAEDGET
+53 
-60 AAEKPAAKRTTKKTE
+60 
-75 AKPGTKLVIV
+75 KLVIV

-103 VMASMGHVRD
+103 VLASMGHVRD

-138 ELIKKLRAEAKKSD
+138 ELIKKLRNEAKKSD

-180 EPNRVTFN
+180 EQNRVTFN

-250 LVVDREDEIRAF
+250 LIVDREDEIRAF
-262 KPEEY
+262 TPEEY
-267 WTLEALLQKQGV
+267 WTLEALLAKQGT
-279 KAKPFLAKYYGTGGK
+279 KTKPFTAKYYGTGGK
-294 KCEITT
+294 KCEITS

-305 ALRAAAEKEP
+305 ALKAAAEKEP
-315 FIIKSIKMGTRQKNP
+315 FLIKSIKTGTRQKNP

-337 TLQQDASRRFGFQA
+337 TLQQDASRRYGFQA

-366 LPDLGAVGLITYMR
+366 LPDMGAVGLITYMR

-397 IQRTYGENYALA
+397 IKRTYGDSYALA

-424 EAIRPTMIDLAPAKI
+424 EAIRPTMIELSPMKI
-439 KESLSSDQYKLYK
+439 KDSLSADQFKLYK

-464 ACVQDTVSTDITA
+464 ACVQDTVSADITA

-499 EAVDNEEEQETNLPR
+499 ETQDNDEEQGTNLPR
-514 LEEGEHLTLK
+514 LEEGEQLNLK
-524 ELKPNQHFTQPPPR
+524 ELKPGQHFTQPPPR

-602 KFTAEMEQELDEVE
+602 KFTAEMEKELDEVE
-616 AGKTE
+616 EGKTE

-627 HFYDDFTDM
+627 HFYDDFTEM

-724 PKCGFMTWDIPLA
+724 PACGFMTWDIPLE
-737 EKCPQC
+737 EKCPRC

-749 TTGRVKM
+749 TTGRMKM

>member
-1 MAKQTELELTAQ
+1 MS
-13 QAAQPEETP
+13 
-22 AKKTAAKKTAA
+22 
-33 KKPAAKKATTKKTTT
+33 
-48 KTKAA
+48 
-53 KAEDGET
+53 
-60 AAEKPAAKRTTKKTE
+60 
-75 AKPGTKLVIV
+75 KLVIV

-103 VMASMGHVRD
+103 VLASMGHVRD

-138 ELIKKLRAEAKKSD
+138 ELIKKLRNEAKKSD

-180 EPNRVTFN
+180 EQNRVTFN

-250 LVVDREDEIRAF
+250 LIVDREDEIRAF
-262 KPEEY
+262 TPEEY
-267 WTLEALLQKQGV
+267 WTLEALLAKQGA
-279 KAKPFLAKYYGTGGK
+279 KAKPFTAKYYGTGGK
-294 KCEITT
+294 KCEITS

-305 ALRAAAEKEP
+305 ALKAAAEKQP
-315 FIIKSIKMGTRQKNP
+315 FIIKSIKTGTRQKNP

-337 TLQQDASRRFGFQA
+337 TLQQDASRRYGFQA

-366 LPDLGAVGLITYMR
+366 LPDMGAVGLITYMR

-397 IQRTYGENYALA
+397 IQRTYGDSYALA

-424 EAIRPTMIDLAPAKI
+424 EAIRPTMIELSPMKI
-439 KESLSSDQYKLYK
+439 KDSLSADQFKLYK

-464 ACVQDTVSTDITA
+464 ACVQDTVSADITA

-499 EAVDNEEEQETNLPR
+499 ETQDNDEEQGTNLPR
-514 LEEGEHLTLK
+514 LEEGEQLNLK
-524 ELKPNQHFTQPPPR
+524 ELKPGQHFTQPPPR

-602 KFTAEMEQELDEVE
+602 KFTAEMEKELDEVE
-616 AGKTE
+616 EGKTE

-627 HFYDDFTDM
+627 HFYDDFTEM

-724 PKCGFMTWDIPLA
+724 PACGFMTWDIPLE
-737 EKCPQC
+737 EKCPRC

-749 TTGRVKM
+749 TTGRMKM

>member
-1 MAKQTELELTAQ
+1 MS
-13 QAAQPEETP
+13 
-22 AKKTAAKKTAA
+22 
-33 KKPAAKKATTKKTTT
+33 
-48 KTKAA
+48 
-53 KAEDGET
+53 
-60 AAEKPAAKRTTKKTE
+60 
-75 AKPGTKLVIV
+75 KLVIV

-113 LPASRLSVDVK
+113 LPASRLSGDVK

-305 ALRAAAEKEP
+305 ALKAAAEKEP

-386 SDEALSAAHDY
+386 SDEALSAAHDH

>member
-1 MAKQTELELTAQ
+1 MS
-13 QAAQPEETP
+13 
-22 AKKTAAKKTAA
+22 
-33 KKPAAKKATTKKTTT
+33 
-48 KTKAA
+48 
-53 KAEDGET
+53 
-60 AAEKPAAKRTTKKTE
+60 
-75 AKPGTKLVIV
+75 KLVIV

-250 LVVDREDEIRAF
+250 LGVYREDEIRAF

-305 ALRAAAEKEP
+305 ALKAAAEKEP
-315 FIIKSIKMGTRQKNP
+315 FIIKSIKTGTRQKNP

>member
-1 MAKQTELELTAQ
+1 MAKSN
-13 QAAQPEETP
+13 
-22 AKKTAAKKTAA
+22 
-33 KKPAAKKATTKKTTT
+33 
-48 KTKAA
+48 
-53 KAEDGET
+53 
-60 AAEKPAAKRTTKKTE
+60 
-75 AKPGTKLVIV
+75 LVIV
-85 ESPAKAHT
+85 ESPAKAKT
-93 IQKYLGPDYE
+93 IGKYLGPDYK
-103 VMASMGHVRD
+103 VLASMGHVRD
-113 LPASRLSVDVK
+113 LPKSKMGVDLEH
-124 NDFAPNYENIKGKG
+124 NDFEPDYQPIKGKEETIA
-138 ELIKKLRAEAKKSD
+138 ELQEAADKSKK
-152 YVYLATDPDREGEA
+152 VYLATDPDREGEA
-166 ISWHLAQLLKLDET
+166 ISWHLKELLHLPEEKT
-180 EPNRVTFN
+180 SRVTFN
-188 EITKSGIK
+188 EITKKVVTDSIA
-196 YGMEHPR
+196 HPR
-203 CIDQQLVDAQQARRV
+203 DIDQNLVDAQQARRI

-225 EISPF
+225 QLSPL

-235 RKGLSAGRVQSVAVR
+235 RRGLSAGRVQSVATR
-250 LVVDREDEIRAF
+250 LVAEREEEIRAF
-262 KPEEY
+262 VPEEY

-305 ALRAAAEKEP
+305 ALKAAAEKEP

>member
-1 MAKQTELELTAQ
+1 MS
-13 QAAQPEETP
+13 
-22 AKKTAAKKTAA
+22 
-33 KKPAAKKATTKKTTT
+33 
-48 KTKAA
+48 
-53 KAEDGET
+53 
-60 AAEKPAAKRTTKKTE
+60 
-75 AKPGTKLVIV
+75 KLVIV

-138 ELIKKLRAEAKKSD
+138 ELIKKLCSEAKKSD

-166 ISWHLAQLLKLDET
+166 ISWHLAQLLKLDEKQ
-180 EPNRVTFN
+180 PNRVAFN

-250 LVVDREDEIRAF
+250 LIADREDEIRAF
-262 KPEEY
+262 QPEEY
-267 WTLEALLQKQGV
+267 WTLEALLAKQGV
-279 KAKPFLAKYYGTGGK
+279 SAKPFTAKYYGTGGK
-294 KCEITT
+294 KCEISTA
-300 EEQAN
+300 EQAN
-305 ALRAAAEKEP
+305 ALKTSAEKEP
-315 FIIKSIKMGTRQKNP
+315 FIIKSIKTGTRQKNP

-366 LPDLGAVGLITYMR
+366 LPDMGAVGLITYMR

-397 IQRTYGENYALA
+397 IKRTYGDSYALP

-424 EAIRPTMIDLAPAKI
+424 EAIRPTMIDLSPMKL
-439 KESLSSDQYKLYK
+439 KDSLTSDQYKLYK
-452 LVWERFIASQMA
+452 LIWERFIASQMA
-464 ACVQDTVSTDITA
+464 ACLQDTVSTDIAA

-499 EAVDNEEEQETNLPR
+499 EAMDNEEEQGTGLPP
-514 LEEGEHLTLK
+514 LEEGEALSLK
-524 ELKPNQHFTQPPPR
+524 ELKPGQHFTQPPPR

-566 LQRGYVEREGKALK
+566 LQRGYVERDGKALK

-602 KFTAEMEQELDEVE
+602 KFTAEMERELDEVE
-616 AGKTE
+616 EGKTE

-691 LQQETPGSCPRC
+691 LQQETPGACPRC

-724 PKCGFMTWDIPLA
+724 PRCGFMTWDIPLA
-737 EKCPQC
+737 EKCPRC

-756 IHCLKEGCGYEKS
+756 IHCLKEGCGYEAS
-769 AK
+769 AKK

>member
-1 MAKQTELELTAQ
+1 MS
-13 QAAQPEETP
+13 
-22 AKKTAAKKTAA
+22 
-33 KKPAAKKATTKKTTT
+33 
-48 KTKAA
+48 
-53 KAEDGET
+53 
-60 AAEKPAAKRTTKKTE
+60 
-75 AKPGTKLVIV
+75 KLVIV

-103 VMASMGHVRD
+103 VLASMGHVRD

-138 ELIKKLRAEAKKSD
+138 ELIKKLRNEAKKSD

-180 EPNRVTFN
+180 EQNRVTFN

-250 LVVDREDEIRAF
+250 LIVDREDEIRAF
-262 KPEEY
+262 TPEEY
-267 WTLEALLQKQGV
+267 WTLEALLAKQGA
-279 KAKPFLAKYYGTGGK
+279 KTKPFTAKYYGTGGK
-294 KCEITT
+294 KCEITS

-305 ALRAAAEKEP
+305 ALKAAAEKEP
-315 FIIKSIKMGTRQKNP
+315 FLIKSIKTGTRQKNP

-337 TLQQDASRRFGFQA
+337 TLQQDASRRYGFQA

-366 LPDLGAVGLITYMR
+366 LPDMGAVGLITYMR

-397 IQRTYGENYALA
+397 IKRTYGDSYALA

-424 EAIRPTMIDLAPAKI
+424 EAIRPTMIELSPMKI
-439 KESLSSDQYKLYK
+439 KDSLSADQFKLYK

-464 ACVQDTVSTDITA
+464 ACVQDTVSADITA

-499 EAVDNEEEQETNLPR
+499 ETQDNDEEQGTNLPR
-514 LEEGEHLTLK
+514 LEEGEQLNLK
-524 ELKPNQHFTQPPPR
+524 ELKPGQHFTQPPPR

>member
-1 MAKQTELELTAQ
+1 MS
-13 QAAQPEETP
+13 
-22 AKKTAAKKTAA
+22 
-33 KKPAAKKATTKKTTT
+33 
-48 KTKAA
+48 
-53 KAEDGET
+53 
-60 AAEKPAAKRTTKKTE
+60 
-75 AKPGTKLVIV
+75 KLVIV

-103 VMASMGHVRD
+103 VLASMGHVRD

-138 ELIKKLRAEAKKSD
+138 ELIKKLRNEAKKSD

-180 EPNRVTFN
+180 EQNRVTFN

-250 LVVDREDEIRAF
+250 LIVDREDEIRAF
-262 KPEEY
+262 TPEEY
-267 WTLEALLQKQGV
+267 WTLEALLAKQGA
-279 KAKPFLAKYYGTGGK
+279 KTKPFTAKYYGTGGK
-294 KCEITT
+294 KCEITS

-305 ALRAAAEKEP
+305 ALKAAAEREP

-366 LPDLGAVGLITYMR
+366 LPDMGAVGLITYMR

-397 IQRTYGENYALA
+397 IKRTYGDSYALA

-424 EAIRPTMIDLAPAKI
+424 EAIRPTMIELSPMKI
-439 KESLSSDQYKLYK
+439 KDSLSADQFKLYK

-464 ACVQDTVSTDITA
+464 ACVQDTVSADITA

-499 EAVDNEEEQETNLPR
+499 ETQDNDEEQGTNLPR
-514 LEEGEHLTLK
+514 LEEGEQLNLK
-524 ELKPNQHFTQPPPR
+524 ELKPGQHFTQPPPR

-602 KFTAEMEQELDEVE
+602 KFTAEMEKELDEVE
-616 AGKTE
+616 EGKTE

-627 HFYDDFTDM
+627 HFYDDFTEM

-724 PKCGFMTWDIPLA
+724 PACGFMTWDIPLE
-737 EKCPQC
+737 EKCPRC

-749 TTGRVKM
+749 TTGRMKM